1 MSFSDL
7 GLNPALLSAVE
18 SLGFSEPSPI
28 QAKAIPMA
36 LAGDDLV
43 GLSQTGSG
51 KTAAF
56 ALPILQ
62 NIDTAAS
69 HVQALVLCPTRELAV
84 QVCREFRRLGAN
96 LDGLNAAPLYGGDP
110 IERQLRLLKSGPQ
123 VIVGTPGRLLDML
136 KRKRLKLD
144 KVAHV
149 VLDEADRMLDMGFRE
164 DMELILGAAPKD
176 RQSLFFSATMNPAV
190 AKLIK
195 TFAHAPKTIEI
206 AQKTITVD
214 TVDQS
219 FYSVRQGSKRE
230 LLARLVDMLTPQR
243 ALVFCNTK
251 VGVDECTEKMLN
263 IGHVADKLHGDIAQ
277 SQRERVLARFRAGDV
292 SLLIATDVA
301 ARGLDVDD
309 IDIVFNYDLPYE
321 VEDYVHRIG
330 RTGRAGREGKA
341 VSFVTQR
348 EARRLQAIE
357 RYTSQPITR
366 ERIPT
371 LAQVDACRADQ
382 LLAMITEQLDEP
394 PLDETKVIDSLLET
408 TDPATVARALFG
420 LLLGGEKREAEP
432 ISEDSGKKKKK
443 KRDNKQRDNRD
454 PREPHG
460 KGGAPRNRTGPGDS
474 EAGMA
479 RLVINVGKKAG
490 VLPGE
495 VAAMVYNKAG
505 IPDGTL
511 GRIVIL
517 PRHTFVDVPESHSKQ
532 AMKGLHKAKLRGRPC
547 KVDVYQPR
555 NNTPASPAANSE
567 SEGG

>member
-18 SLGFSEPSPI
+18 TLGYTEPSPI
-28 QAKAIPMA
+28 QSQAIPVA

-62 NIDTAAS
+62 GIDTAAS
-69 HVQALVLCPTRELAV
+69 NVQALVLCPTRELAV
-84 QVCREFRRLGAN
+84 QVCREFRRLGAD
-96 LDGLNAAPLYGGDP
+96 LDGLNAVPLYGGDP
-110 IERQLRLLKSGPQ
+110 IERQLKLLRTGPQ
-123 VIVGTPGRLLDML
+123 VIVGTPGRLLDHL

-144 KVAHV
+144 KVGYV

-164 DMELILGAAPKD
+164 DMELILSQAPD
-176 RQSLFFSATMNPAV
+176 ERQNLFFSATMNKEV

-195 TFAHAPKTIEI
+195 TFSSSPKTIEI

-214 TVDQS
+214 TVAQS
-219 FYSVRQGSKRE
+219 FYSVQQSSKRE
-230 LLARLVDMLTPQR
+230 VLARLVDMMSPQR
-243 ALVFCNTK
+243 AIVFCNTK
-251 VGVDECTEKMLN
+251 VGVDACTEKMLD
-263 IGHVADKLHGDIAQ
+263 IGYVADKLHGDIAQ

-341 VSFVTQR
+341 LTFVTHR
-348 EARRLQAIE
+348 ENRRLQAIE

-366 ERIPT
+366 EKVPT
-371 LAQVDACRADQ
+371 LAQVDANRADQ
-382 LLAMITEQLDEP
+382 LLAMISEQLSEP
-394 PLDETKVIDSLLET
+394 PTEEVSAITSLFETHE
-408 TDPATVARALFG
+408 PALVAQALFT
-420 LLLGGEKREAEP
+420 LLLGGEKRTAES
-432 ISEDSGKKKKK
+432 IAEDRPGGKKKHERKG
-443 KRDNKQRDNRD
+443 RDGDEGRGSRESQGKSRG
-454 PREPHG
+454 PRE
-460 KGGAPRNRTGPGDS
+460 KGNPDVT

-511 GRIVIL
+511 GRIMIL
-517 PRHTFVDVPESHSKQ
+517 PRHTFVDVPEAHAKK

-547 KVDVYQPR
+547 KVDVYRPR
-555 NNTPASPAANSE
+555 DGSSPD
-567 SEGG
+567 